1 VAEPGP
7 PFDPDAAREA
17 ARRILER
24 PEFAPPQRT
33 WLDRA
38 LDWVG
43 DQIARVVDWLA
54 SRLDRLFPDG
64 DPSVGGGGQGVAN
77 LVAWLVLA
85 GLLGVTVWFVARAV
99 VRRRGRARRAKPA
112 KVTAKTVVVVDR
124 SREPDEW
131 RTMAAARAAAG
142 EWREALRCRYRALVG
157 DLARR
162 GLLDEIPGRTTGEE
176 RAQLSATS
184 PPAAPTFSEATDL
197 FDRVWYGDEPG
208 GVGEHDRFAALE
220 GEVLDRAGSS
230 R

>member
-1 VAEPGP
+1 VAESGP

-24 PEFAPPQRT
+24 PEFAPPKKT

-43 DQIARVVDWLA
+43 DQIARVADWLA
-54 SRLDRLFPDG
+54 RLFPNRG
-64 DPSVGGGGQGVAN
+64 PSVRGGGQGIAN
-77 LVAWLVLA
+77 ALAWLMLGA
-85 GLLGVTVWFVARAV
+85 LLGVTIWFVARALL
-99 VRRRGRARRAKPA
+99 RRRGRAKRTKPR
-112 KVTAKTVVVVDR
+112 KVTAQRVVVVDR

-220 GEVLDRAGSS
+220 AEVLDRAGSP